1 MVPQNNGMKL
11 TARGASDEA
20 RQLIPVLCG
29 RKSSH
34 EGPA

>member
-20 RQLIPVLCG
+20 RQLIPVL
-29 RKSSH
+29 S
-34 EGPA
+34 GPR